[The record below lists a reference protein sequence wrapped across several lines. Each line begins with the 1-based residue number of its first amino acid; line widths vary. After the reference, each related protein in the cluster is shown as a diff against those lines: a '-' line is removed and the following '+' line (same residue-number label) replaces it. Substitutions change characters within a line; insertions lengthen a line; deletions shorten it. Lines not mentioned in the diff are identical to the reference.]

1 MPQEL
6 IHLTTR
12 RSVARISMI
21 LLLAVAAVWSYFVVN
36 WYLGN
41 TFADNLG
48 PSDRDLDIARM
59 AVAMA
64 PDDPLTHWRLAFVEQ
79 RKLPPD
85 QIGHV
90 IAQYEKAVTLSPN

>member
-12 RSVARISMI
+12 KPVVRILMI
-21 LLLAVAAVWSYFVVN
+21 VFLIIAAVWSYFVVN

-41 TFADNLG
+41 TFAENLG
-48 PSDRDLDIARM
+48 PSERDLDIARM

-64 PDDPLTHWRLAFVEQ
+64 PDDPLTHWRLALVSQ

-85 QIGHV
+85 QIGQGHGDR
-90 IAQYEKAVTLSPN
+90 P